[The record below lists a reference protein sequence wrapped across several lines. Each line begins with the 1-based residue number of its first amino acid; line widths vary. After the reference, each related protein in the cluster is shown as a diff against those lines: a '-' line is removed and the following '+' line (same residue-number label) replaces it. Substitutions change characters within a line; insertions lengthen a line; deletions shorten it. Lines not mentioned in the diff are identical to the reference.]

1 MKKYVGVGALAGLV
15 LVAAGLIHF
24 QTGKVWD
31 WFSWAAVAPGALLV
45 AAFCVFRFDK
55 IRETVSLRSFR
66 YGGNALAV
74 SLMVFVILGLVN
86 FVASKH
92 SVRVDLSKGG
102 QFSLAPQT
110 KSVLKAL
117 KKDVRVTAFY
127 KKETQ
132 KPMEDLLRSYRF
144 YSPKFRYEFVD
155 PDKKP
160 AAAKLYGI
168 SAYETLVIECGTN
181 TEKIS
186 EKDEQALTNAL
197 IKATREGK
205 KAVYFLDGHGENDIE
220 STEKTGYNT
229 AKKAVAEENYDVKK
243 INLASE
249 KRIPGDCSILI
260 VDGPQKA
267 PFQTELDTIQA
278 YLERGGKALFMIDP
292 EIEGFTGFLDKWG
305 VTLGNDVV
313 LDVSGMGQ
321 LFGMGPWVPLVSSYE
336 SHPIVQK
343 FKVMTFFPY
352 SRSVTPKASPEG
364 GIAVQSLI
372 KTTSNGWAETD
383 LRNPRAQFDKG
394 RDTQGPVT
402 VAAVV
407 TRETEGRKT
416 RLVVFGDSDFANN
429 SYFKS
434 QGNGDLF
441 LNTVSWLAEEE
452 DLISIRAKQPEDRR
466 VSLNAGQT
474 SMVMYTTVI
483 LMPLAAMLAGIWI
496 YIKRERRSK

>member
-1 MKKYVGVGALAGLV
+1 MKKYAGVGALAGMV
-15 LVAAGLIHF
+15 LAAAGLIHF

-31 WFSWAAVAPGALLV
+31 WFSWVSVALGFLLIT
-45 AAFCVFRFDK
+45 AFCVLRFDK
-55 IRETVSLRSFR
+55 IKEIVSLRSFR
-66 YGGNALAV
+66 YGGNALAA

-86 FVASKH
+86 FIASRH
-92 SVRVDLSKGG
+92 SVRADLSKGG

-117 KKDVRVTAFY
+117 KKDVRVTAFF

-132 KPMEDLLRSYRF
+132 KPMEDLLQSYRF
-144 YSPKFRYEFVD
+144 YSSKFHYEFVD

-160 AAAKLYGI
+160 AAAKLYGVT
-168 SAYETLVIECGTN
+168 AYETLVLECGTN
-181 TEKIS
+181 VEKIT
-186 EKDEQALTNAL
+186 EKDEQAVTNAL

-205 KAVYFLDGHGENDIE
+205 KTVYFLDGHGENDIE
-220 STEKTGYNT
+220 STEKTGYNS
-229 AKKAVAEENYDVKK
+229 AKKAVAEENYEIKK
-243 INLASE
+243 INLAAE
-249 KRIPGDCSILI
+249 KKIPADCSILI
-260 VDGPQKA
+260 VNGPQKA
-267 PFQTELDTIQA
+267 PFQSELDTIEA
-278 YLERGGKALFMIDP
+278 YLNRGGKALFMIDP
-292 EIEGFTGFLDKWG
+292 EIGGFTEFMDKWG

-321 LFGMGPWVPLVSSYE
+321 LFGMGPWVPLVSTYE

-343 FKVMTFFPY
+343 FRVMTFFPY
-352 SRSVTPKASPEG
+352 ARSVTPKASPAG
-364 GIAVQSLI
+364 GITVQNLI

-394 RDTQGPVT
+394 KDTQGPVT

-407 TRETEGRKT
+407 TRESDGKKT

-466 VSLNAGQT
+466 VTLNAKQT
-474 SMVMYTTVI
+474 SMVMYITVI
-483 LMPLAAMLAGIWI
+483 LMPLAAMLAGVWI